1 MKRWL
6 TLGLAVLM
14 LTGVASAQ
22 GNILEDI
29 AAKYS
34 NSVAIITY
42 TVDIETGPRTVA
54 GQGICIRMDN
64 GMGTFLT
71 TALDPRMETKQLKD
85 LQIIPSAA
93 ESKPIKAKLLGID
106 AWTGLG
112 FVQATE
118 KADFAVVQFSAS
130 SKVKLGQQV
139 GSVGVLTGDPAHPV
153 QVSMAYVGAMLR
165 VPGDLVYVSSG
176 NLTGAC
182 SPVFAADGR
191 AIGLVGQQLFLG
203 YQTPTQQGLAPLQLR
218 NTQETSFFTP
228 VEEFVH
234 VLKSIPSDGQA
245 TKLAWIGVNRFE
257 AASEEIVK
265 TLDLKDPAVRVEE
278 VIPDQPGAKAGLQD
292 RDIIVAM
299 NGHPLE
305 KLATPQ
311 LTVQNFAR
319 ALMRMP
325 EGTKVALKVL
335 RAGKPVEVNVAMGA
349 MPTRPDAAERYFNK
363 AIGLLVRER
372 VMLDDYL
379 GEKEI
384 AKVPGMLV
392 MGIVKDSPA
401 AAGTAPVGGLRPGDV
416 VTNVNNQPVK
426 TKEGFSE
433 IVEKSL
439 STDPRQPINFLVR
452 RGTEAIVVSVKP
464 Q

>member
-1 MKRWL
+1 
-6 TLGLAVLM
+6 M
-14 LTGVASAQ
+14 LSGVSMAQ
-22 GNILEDI
+22 GNFLEDI
-29 AAKYS
+29 AAKYG

-54 GQGICIRMDN
+54 GQGICIRMD
-64 GMGTFLT
+64 GGIGTFLT

-85 LQIIPSAA
+85 FQVTPSAA
-93 ESKPIKAKLLGID
+93 DSKPLKAKLLGID

-118 KADFAVVQFSAS
+118 KAEFTVVQFSAT
-130 SKVKLGQQV
+130 SKVKLGQPV
-139 GSVGVLTGDPAHPV
+139 GSVGVLTGDPAHPI
-153 QVSMAYVGAMLR
+153 QVGMGYVGSILR

-182 SPVFAADGR
+182 SPVYASDGR
-191 AIGLVGQQLFLG
+191 AIGIIGQQLFLG

-234 VLKSIPSDGQA
+234 VLKSIPSDGQ
-245 TKLAWIGVNRFE
+245 TSKLAWIGVNRFE
-257 AASEEIVK
+257 AVGDELAGI
-265 TLDLKDPAVRVEE
+265 LNLKEPAVKVDE

-292 RDIIVAM
+292 RDLIVQM
-299 NGHPLE
+299 NGQPIE

-311 LTVQNFAR
+311 LVVQNFAR
-319 ALMRMP
+319 TLMRMP
-325 EGTKVALKVL
+325 DGTKVVLKVL
-335 RAGKPVEVNVAMGA
+335 RAGQPKEISVTMGA

-363 AIGLLVRER
+363 AIGVLVREK
-372 VMLDDYL
+372 VMLDEYL
-379 GEKEI
+379 DKSDT
-384 AKVPGMLV
+384 AKVPGLIV
-392 MGIVKDSPA
+392 MGIVKDSPSA
-401 AAGTAPVGGLRPGDV
+401 VANLHPGDV
-416 VTNVNNQPVK
+416 ITNVNNNPVK
-426 TKEGFSE
+426 SKETFSQ

-452 RGTEAIVVSVKP
+452 RGTENPQVIVVKP
-464 Q
+464 AQ